1 MASDADGA
9 PTLDALRTL
18 LTATLQLGVRGPAL
32 RAESALLGDL
42 PELDSMAVVDLV
54 AALEARFDLLI
65 DDDDINAQTFA
76 TLGALLAML
85 RRKRP
90 A

>member
-1 MASDADGA
+1 MAPHAGGA
-9 PTLDALRTL
+9 PSIDALRAL
-18 LTATLQLGVRGPAL
+18 LTTTLRLGARGPAL
-32 RAESALLGDL
+32 RPESALLGDL

-54 AALEARFDLLI
+54 AALETRFDVVI
-65 DDDDINAQTFA
+65 DDDDINAQNFA

-85 RRKRP
+85 RRKLP